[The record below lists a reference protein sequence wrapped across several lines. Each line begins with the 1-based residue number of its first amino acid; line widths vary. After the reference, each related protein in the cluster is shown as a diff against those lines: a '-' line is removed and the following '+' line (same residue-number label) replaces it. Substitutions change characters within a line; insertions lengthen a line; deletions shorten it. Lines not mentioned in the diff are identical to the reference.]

1 MAGLLSVL
9 VMGFFVMGIG
19 LWTIWTMRRDERK
32 ERHKK

>member
-9 VMGFFVMGIG
+9 VMGFF
-19 LWTIWTMRRDERK
+19 WTMRRDERK